1 MPQTYKSPG
10 VYREDLVISPPVPLE
25 TGVPAFVGFA
35 GLLASGQAQFNQPVV
50 LHHQDDFAAKFQ
62 IRPESF
68 LNDAIGGF
76 FDSGGVRCY
85 VVCADSASTDRVT
98 ALQQAI
104 KALMPI
110 DDLDLIAAPDAMCLA
125 DMASDPTLGPIEQIR
140 SKLGQVQ
147 AQLAQVQNAMLSHCT
162 DRGDRF
168 AILDMLPV
176 RPPLPSL
183 PPIAATDPVSL
194 QYKNLTTGHLE
205 PVNGALYY
213 PWVKTVSG
221 RVVPPC
227 GHVAGVY
234 ALTDAKTGVFKAP
247 ANEQIQGVL
256 DLDATIDDAIQ
267 GILNPAG
274 VNCLRAF
281 PGRGIR
287 VWGARTINRDPNWRY
302 VNVRR
307 LFLTVRRWTNLNMAW
322 ISFEPNSRRLWL
334 RIQRELGTYLSSLQ
348 QNGALQGTTPEQAFY
363 IKCDE
368 ENNPAEI
375 RDAGQVIVE
384 VGLAPLAPS
393 EFVVVK
399 IIFWAGTGGNA

>member
-10 VYREDLVISPPVPLE
+10 VYKEEIVISPPVPLE

-35 GLLASGQAQFNQPVV
+35 DLLAAGQAQFNQPIV
-50 LHHQDDFAAKFQ
+50 LHHQDDFTAYFQ
-62 IRPESF
+62 TRPDSF

-76 FDSGGVRCY
+76 FDTGGLRCY
-85 VVCADSASTDRVT
+85 VVCADPASGDRVA

-104 KALMPI
+104 ATLMPV

-125 DMASDPTLGPIEQIR
+125 GMASDPTAGPIAQIR
-140 SKLGQVQ
+140 SQLAQVQ
-147 AQLAQVQNAMLSHCT
+147 AQLAQVQAAMLAHCAA
-162 DRGDRF
+162 RGDRF
-168 AILDMLPV
+168 AILDALPV

-183 PPIAATDPVSL
+183 PPIAATDPFSL
-194 QYKNLTTGHLE
+194 QYKSLTTGQQE

-213 PWVKTVSG
+213 PWLVTVNG

-247 ANEQIQGVL
+247 ANEQIQSIL
-256 DLDATIDDAIQ
+256 DLDAMVDDSTQ
-267 GILNPAG
+267 DMLNPVN

-287 VWGARTINRDPNWRY
+287 VWGARTISRDPDWRY

-307 LFLTVRRWTNLNMAW
+307 LFLTLRRWTNLNMAW
-322 ISFEPNSRRLWL
+322 VAFEPNSTRLWL
-334 RIQRELGTYLSSLQ
+334 RIQRELGTYLSQLQ
-348 QNGALQGTTPEQAFY
+348 QTGALQGITPQEAFY
-363 IKCDE
+363 IKCDG
-368 ENNPAEI
+368 ENNPAEV
-375 RDAGQVIVE
+375 RELGQVIVE
-384 VGLAPLAPS
+384 VGLAPSAPS